1 MTLEYNRD
9 NSLKMQGW
17 IRKQTFSPQM
27 EKTLRRFSSWEVSEL
42 IFKVNQST
50 FRGRLMAD
58 PGLPD
63 GEVEEDGRQRWFSL
77 EEINEMRRKMKV
89 NRKGLLPYRP
99 QGKRAIRAAIAN
111 FKGGAG
117 KSTVIDAITG
127 RRPLTRGQVILDGQD
142 VSQLGAVARR
152 RLGLSRSFQRTSIFN
167 GMPVRKQ
174 VELASYKMGM
184 SDSAA
189 DAEAVLEELDLA
201 RLGNVMAEDLGY
213 GEQRR
218 LDLGLALVG
227 RPTVLLLDEP
237 MAGLSVKESLDL
249 AQHLKALTS
258 RWEVSVLL
266 VEHDMDVVFGI
277 SDVITVF
284 ELGRVIAQGAPAE
297 VRANPRVREAYL
309 GSTA

>member
-1 MTLEYNRD
+1 
-9 NSLKMQGW
+9 
-17 IRKQTFSPQM
+17 M
-27 EKTLRRFSSWEVSEL
+27 EKRMTSYVLETRDVAIHYGGVKALDGVSLTLGKGQILGL
-42 IFKVNQST
+42 IGPN
-50 FRGRLMAD
+50 
-58 PGLPD
+58 
-63 GEVEEDGRQRWFSL
+63 
-77 EEINEMRRKMKV
+77 
-89 NRKGLLPYRP
+89 
-99 QGKRAIRAAIAN
+99 
-111 FKGGAG
+111 GAG

-127 RRPLTRGQVILDGQD
+127 RRPLTRGQVILDGKD
-142 VSQLGAVARR
+142 VSQLGAVERR
-152 RLGLSRSFQRTSIFN
+152 RLGLSRSFQRTSIFG

-201 RLGNVMAEDLGY
+201 HLGDVMAEELGY

-218 LDLGLALVG
+218 LDLALALVG
-227 RPTVLLLDEP
+227 RPKMLMLDEP

-277 SDVITVF
+277 SDVVTVF
-284 ELGRVIAQGAPAE
+284 ELGRVIANGEPAQ
-297 VRANPRVREAYL
+297 VRADPRVREAYL
-309 GSTA
+309 GSAA

>member
-1 MTLEYNRD
+1 MTAFVLETRDVAIHYGGVKALDGVSLTLE
-9 NSLKMQGW
+9 KGQ
-17 IRKQTFSPQM
+17 IRG
-27 EKTLRRFSSWEVSEL
+27 L
-42 IFKVNQST
+42 IGPN
-50 FRGRLMAD
+50 
-58 PGLPD
+58 
-63 GEVEEDGRQRWFSL
+63 
-77 EEINEMRRKMKV
+77 
-89 NRKGLLPYRP
+89 
-99 QGKRAIRAAIAN
+99 
-111 FKGGAG
+111 GAG

-152 RLGLSRSFQRTSIFN
+152 RLGLSRSFQRTSIFT

-174 VELASYKMGM
+174 VELASYKMGV

-189 DAEAVLEELDLA
+189 DAEAVLQELDLA
-201 RLGNVMAEDLGY
+201 RMGEVMAEDLGY

-218 LDLGLALVG
+218 LDLALALVG
-227 RPTVLLLDEP
+227 RPKMLMLDEP

-277 SDVITVF
+277 SDAVTVF
-284 ELGRVIAQGAPAE
+284 ELGRVIASGEPAQ
-297 VRANPRVREAYL
+297 VRADPRVREA
-309 GSTA
+309 